1 MWKYKMKLFFYI
13 LFIILPILVLNS
25 CSASHKLNSN
35 KKNCNNE
42 LLRKVHKD
50 KRLWIF
56 YTDSVFPNQEILSY
70 IYLKKLTLHG
80 TNKQIKIDTTKL
92 EKFKFLENLIFDNVN
107 LKKIPIELSFINESS
122 LKTIF

>member
-1 MWKYKMKLFFYI
+1 MNYNEMCKFKIKLFFYI
-13 LFIILPILVLNS
+13 VYIILPILVLNS

-42 LLRKVHKD
+42 LLRKIHKD

-70 IYLKKLTLHG
+70 IYLESA
-80 TNKQIKIDTTKL
+80 D
-92 EKFKFLENLIFDNVN
+92 FLRNYM
-107 LKKIPIELSFINESS
+107 
-122 LKTIF
+122 